1 MQISCPKC
9 AKAFDVKDDLI
20 PKEGRLVQCGNC
32 ENKWFFKKQIIPTPI
47 NTESK
52 IKEKK
57 QIKIKEKIIDSKPD
71 FKEKKTQ
78 VKTRKFEEL
87 NQNLYNEKN
96 NKKNINFF
104 KLLIVS
110 AISIIAFVIL
120 IDTFKNQISL
130 FYPEINELLQ
140 NLFESLRDISL
151 FLKDLIN

>member
-32 ENKWFFKKQIIPTPI
+32 ENKWFFKKQIIPTSN

-78 VKTRKFEEL
+78 IKTRKYEEL

>member
-32 ENKWFFKKQIIPTPI
+32 ENKWFFKKRIIPTSN

>member
-32 ENKWFFKKQIIPTPI
+32 ENKWFFKKQIILTSN

-57 QIKIKEKIIDSKPD
+57 QIKIKEKILDSKPD

-78 VKTRKFEEL
+78 IKTRKYEEL
-87 NQNLYNEKN
+87 NQNLY

>member
-20 PKEGRLVQCGNC
+20 PKNGRLVQCGNC
-32 ENKWFFKKQIIPTPI
+32 ENKWFFKKQSIPTSN
-47 NTESK
+47 NTETK

-57 QIKIKEKIIDSKPD
+57 QIKIKEKILDSKPD

-78 VKTRKFEEL
+78 IKTRKYEEL
-87 NQNLYNEKN
+87 NKNLY

>member
-20 PKEGRLVQCGNC
+20 PKNGRLVQCGNC
-32 ENKWFFKKQIIPTPI
+32 ENKWFFKKQSIPTSN
-47 NTESK
+47 NTETK

-57 QIKIKEKIIDSKPD
+57 QIKIKEKILDSKPD

-78 VKTRKFEEL
+78 IKTRKYEEL
-87 NQNLYNEKN
+87 NQNLY